1 MNMKKAIAG
10 VFAGAVAISAVA
22 TTMASAKTVSYA
34 AIDKTFELSGV
45 KGYKASDY
53 AKTTTKF
60 LAKDGLK
67 EEKATSGVAADVT
80 ITASDNVNY
89 VIELVNVAGVTTPV
103 AHYESD
109 TKIEIN
115 AADVKALTTTDIETA
130 LNKLKNVFTV
140 SGLPAGV
147 TDRTTPA
154 GLANGTV
161 WNLTTTTTTTTV
173 VNKID
178 KDVSAADTLT
188 LSFSQSIAN
197 FKITFDAAGTY
208 GDVTLSEAKPNEDTT
223 DAISMSA
230 DSKVITIQGITLPAD
245 SYSVS
250 MSYDVKAPDSSVFK
264 YKSEAQKAN
273 PNKTVTVSATAT
285 DVVTGTGTTTLFEAM
300 RGLVDSFEA
309 SFEVKSAD
317 GSKYLEIVESNDG
330 SYKSAASVLDWTSG
344 VKDGVL
350 KNGEDVVDAVS
361 EAIEGRL
368 KAQVIFNFDD
378 PKWDDDDT
386 TYVTVWFDTK
396 DFGILKKT
404 VKMDTSNWTAT
415 VDWADIVKSATSGT
429 STLGDVSNKIEDIR
443 VAVDS
448 EDENGS
454 KIYLK
459 SITVKGPAESTDVLS
474 AGESVADT
482 TAAITTAATEATTT
496 AAATEATTTA
506 AASNPKT
513 GNAPVALAVIPVAI
527 AAAAIIAKKR
537 G

>member
-10 VFAGAVAISAVA
+10 IFAGAVAISAVA

-45 KGYKASDY
+45 RGYKASDY

-60 LAKDGLK
+60 FAQSGLNQVK
-67 EEKATSGVAADVT
+67 STSGTTAGLT
-80 ITASDNVNY
+80 ITTSDNVNY
-89 VIELVNVAGVTTPV
+89 VIELVNVAGLTDPV

-115 AADVKALTTTDIETA
+115 AADVTTLTDAQIRTA
-130 LNKLKNVFTV
+130 LNNLKNVFTV
-140 SGLPAGV
+140 TGTLG
-147 TDRTTPA
+147 T
-154 GLANGTV
+154 LANGTV

-188 LSFSQSIAN
+188 LAFSQSIAN

-250 MSYDVKAPDSSVFK
+250 MSYDVKAPDPSVFK

-273 PNKTVTVSATAT
+273 SNKTVTVSATAT

-300 RGLVDSFEA
+300 AGPVDGPFDA

-317 GSKYLEIVESNDG
+317 GSKNLEIVESNDG
-330 SYKSAASVLDWTSG
+330 SYKSATFVSRWTSG

-350 KNGEDVVDAVS
+350 KDGEDIVDAVA

-386 TYVTVWFDTK
+386 TYVTVWFDTN

-404 VKMDTSNWTAT
+404 VKMDTSKWTAT

-429 STLGDVSNKIEDIR
+429 STLGDISNKLVDIAI
-443 VAVDS
+443 AVDS

-459 SITVKGPAESTDVLS
+459 SITVKGPAESADVLS

-482 TAAITTAATEATTT
+482 TAAITSATAATTT
-496 AAATEATTTA
+496 AAPATEATTTA